1 MTLRAEYIKAT
12 TSLIT
17 TAFALAAGLAWNNTI
32 LALFKLVLGSSD
44 DLAANL
50 LYSIIITAIAVTAII
65 ILARMA
71 SKIAGEEIKAKIA

>member
-17 TAFALAAGLAWNNTI
+17 TAFALAAGLAWNSTI
-32 LALFKLVLGSSD
+32 QALFKLVIGTTD

-50 LYSIIITAIAVTAII
+50 TYSIFITVIAVTAII
-65 ILARMA
+65 VLARAA
-71 SKIAGEEIKAKIA
+71 SKIAGEEIKAKIS